1 MLWRLRLRRVRRRRP
16 RSKTSQAEFAE
27 HASAARALVAARL
40 AHFNQHYQFT
50 YHRVSIRNQRTRWG
64 SCSRQGNLN
73 FNYKIALIPP
83 PLADYLI
90 VHELCHLGQL
100 NHSAKFWALVAETIP
115 DWRERRRALKA
126 IPLS

>member
-1 MLWRLRLRRVRRRRP
+1 MRWRLRLRRVRRRRP
-16 RSKTSQAEFAE
+16 RSKTSKAEFAE
-27 HASAARALVAARL
+27 HTSAARALVAARL
-40 AHFNQHYQFT
+40 THFNTHYGFT

-100 NHSAKFWALVAETIP
+100 NHSAKFWVLVAETIP
-115 DWRERRRALKA
+115 DWQERRRALKA